1 MAISEQSS
9 NIIGRVAEAVY
20 DPGKMFAFSRDDR
33 DALVLLRTIMDF
45 DPTTGRTGVKQLWLL
60 TVDHILELLR

>member
-9 NIIGRVAEAVY
+9 SIIGRVAEAVY

-33 DALVLLRTIMDF
+33 DALMLLRTIMDF
-45 DPTTGRTGVKQLWLL
+45 DPTTGRTDVKHPWLPV
-60 TVDHILELLR
+60 VDHILELLR